1 MPAGIDPG
9 FAHNVGTIDLGKDAA
24 DRLIGKI
31 DAAPDALARTAV
43 GQPWA
48 TPLFRRHLSGA
59 SGGDWP
65 VAVLSAAVLNAIGGK
80 SKTVRLSGETAA
92 KQTVNHHDLESK
104 DYARVQRIFDEGEL
118 FAEHGTRAIGFLE
131 EDGRLWRAVVKATKD
146 GSEAYL
152 SSLHKARRRDLN
164 TARRRMKKIKSE
176 RG

>member
-9 FAHNVGTIDLGKDAA
+9 FAHNVGTVDLERDAA

-31 DAAPDALARTAV
+31 DAAPDALARAAV

-65 VAVLSAAVLNAIGGK
+65 VAILSAAVLNAIGGK

-92 KQTVNHHDLESK
+92 KQTVNHRDLEPE
-104 DYARVQRIFDEGEL
+104 DYARVQRIFDEGEVFGERERFAII
-118 FAEHGTRAIGFLE
+118 FAE
-131 EDGRLWRAVVKATKD
+131 EDDRLWRAVVKGTEDGTETYLAT
-146 GSEAYL
+146 
-152 SSLHKARRRDLN
+152 LHIAQRRDLAEARRRL
-164 TARRRMKKIKSE
+164 KKIE
-176 RG
+176 RNER